1 MITVYSADTPNG
13 IKIPIALEELDLPY
27 RLIRLDLGAG
37 EQRSPDYLKL
47 NPNARIPALV
57 DTAGPLGE
65 EALFESGA
73 ILWYLGERYPGLL
86 PGEAAARLRAL
97 QGLTLQVAGLG
108 PMFGQAG
115 FFLRSAPQKIDFAID
130 RYVGEARRL
139 TGVLEGRL
147 ARSTWLAGETYS
159 IADIAHFGWLANPG
173 YADVDLADYPRVR
186 EWAAAIAERPAV
198 RRARQRMQ
206 VTPVG
211 MAMSPTFA
219 G

>member
-13 IKIPIALEELDLPY
+13 IKIPIALEELNLPY
-27 RLIRLDLGAG
+27 RLM
-37 EQRSPDYLKL
+37 L

-57 DTAGPLGE
+57 DTTGPLGE

-73 ILWYLGERYPGLL
+73 ILGYLGERYPGLL
-86 PGEAAARLRAL
+86 PNAADARLRAL
-97 QGLTLQVAGLG
+97 QWLTLQVAGLG

-115 FFLRSAPQKIDFAID
+115 YFLRSAPQKIDFAID

-147 ARSTWLAGETYS
+147 AQATWLAGETYS
-159 IADIAHFGWLANPG
+159 IADIAHFGWLANPA

-186 EWAAAIAERPAV
+186 DWAAAIATRPAV
-198 RRARQRMQ
+198 QRARQRMQ
-206 VTPVG
+206 ATPVG
-211 MAMSPTFA
+211 MAMSPPFA